1 MNRGQVI
8 IIILLISVLGI
19 FSIYNF
25 IFKTENYSVKIE
37 PKILSP
43 DNKSICVIHLKPQN
57 FFGLFIPFKSVNSQ
71 FRIVEGKDLV
81 DVVSFESEIS
91 KLILRAKEKP
101 GKVRIQF
108 IVRDVP
114 LPIECELLII
124 ENVTQFQ

>member
-1 MNRGQVI
+1 MR
-8 IIILLISVLGI
+8 
-19 FSIYNF
+19 
-25 IFKTENYSVKIE
+25 IE
-37 PKILSP
+37 PENLSP
-43 DNKSICVIHLKPQN
+43 DNESTCNIQLIPQN

-81 DVVSFESEIS
+81 DVVKFESEIS
-91 KLILRAKEKP
+91 KLVLRAKEKT

-108 IVRDVP
+108 IVRDMP